1 MGPHAPAWLD
11 GESVDLDSLRL
22 PLMSHAVQRGS
33 LVFDVFDV
41 AHGDGGPLGLA
52 ARRHVERFCRS
63 ARLMDLPVRWSVD
76 ELLEAA
82 ATVANEADD
91 VRFVRLC
98 GWWGGETFA
107 VTPAPDDEPMV
118 AVIALPGP
126 PLALDTT
133 TVSVQIAEVI
143 KLPADVLPPAVK
155 VAAAYTHGAL
165 ATRRA
170 RAAGFDETLFLDG
183 DGRLTESAVMSLVL
197 VVDGVL
203 RSAPDSS
210 VLDGITRQIV
220 LDIAADEGLPVQIAP
235 LPVEL
240 LERASE
246 AWFCS
251 TSHLLWPIRRIDD
264 RELPAAPGEVGR
276 RIAER
281 LQALVDRTDPLAER
295 WWTPLSAWTWLA
307 P

>member
-1 MGPHAPAWLD
+1 MAADPTAWLD
-11 GESVDLDSLRL
+11 GELVDPNTLQL

-41 AHGDGGPLGLA
+41 VHGADGPLGLA
-52 ARRHVERFCRS
+52 ARRHVERFHRS
-63 ARLMDLPVRWSVD
+63 ARLMELPVRWSVD
-76 ELLEAA
+76 ELLAASAVVAA
-82 ATVANEADD
+82 ATDD
-91 VRFVRLC
+91 TRFVRLC
-98 GWWGGETFA
+98 GWWGGETFT
-107 VTPAPDDEPMV
+107 VTPAPDDVPLV
-118 AVIALPGP
+118 AVVASPGP

-133 TVSVQIAEVI
+133 TVTVQIAKAI
-143 KLPADVLPPAVK
+143 KLPAEVLPPAVK

-170 RAAGFDETLFLDG
+170 RAAGFDEIVFLDG
-183 DGRLTESAVMSLVL
+183 EGHLTESAVMSLVL

-203 RSAPDSS
+203 RTAPDTS

-220 LDIAADEGLPVQIAP
+220 LDLAADEGMPVEVGP

-240 LERASE
+240 LERADE

-264 RELPAAPGEVGR
+264 HVLPAAPGEVGR
-276 RIAER
+276 RVRDR
-281 LQALVDRTDPLAER
+281 LRALVDRADPLAER
-295 WWTPLSAWTWLA
+295 WWTPLG
-307 P
+307 